1 MFHKY
6 LKFRLQR
13 PEDDAS
19 GGGGATL
26 PPDRGDTLEPPV
38 VAKLEEKADPAGDAA
53 AAALEAELT
62 AAAAAKDDKGD
73 DKGDKGEKADD
84 KDTEGKPK
92 AKDTRIP
99 LSRHTEILNRE
110 REARK
115 DLERQLAQFQ
125 SGSEIAT
132 VNETITKLEETVL
145 AKEAEYTKLVADGK
159 TDEATKV
166 MADIRKAER
175 QMGEAKGDLKIQAA
189 EARAVERTRF
199 NVALERI
206 EASYPILNP
215 DHEDYSQEK
224 TDDVLD
230 LKGAY
235 ELRGLTP
242 TAAMQK
248 AVTVLLGTNNSK
260 QEMATTTKPRVNAD
274 EVDVEVKDGKAVA
287 AARKAEAVKKIAD
300 VAQPANLKDVGAD
313 SDKHGGGKLD
323 AKTVMGLSQA
333 KFATLNEE
341 TLSDLRGDRL

>member
-19 GGGGATL
+19 GGGGTTP

-38 VAKLEEKADPAGDAA
+38 VAKIEEKADPAGDAA
-53 AAALEAELT
+53 AAALEAELA
-62 AAAAAKDDKGD
+62 AAAAAKDGKGD
-73 DKGDKGEKADD
+73 DKGEKADD

-115 DLERQLAQFQ
+115 DVERQLAQFQ

-215 DHEDYSQEK
+215 DHEDYNQEK

-230 LKGAY
+230 LKAAY

-248 AVTVLLGTNNSK
+248 AVTVLLGANNSK

-274 EVDVEVKDGKAVA
+274 EVDVEVKDGKTVA
-287 AARKAEAVKKIAD
+287 AARKAEAVKKVAD

-323 AKTVMGLSQA
+323 AKTVMKLSQA
-333 KFATLNEE
+333 KFATLNDE
-341 TLSDLRGDRL
+341 TLSDLRGDHL